1 MARNVGNRWKSVPMT
16 SFAELQARL
25 EHTYGNRDRAR
36 GAAMTIA
43 WLYEEV
49 GDLAKAARGGTR
61 EEQLNELSDVMAW
74 VIALANQ
81 LGLSIDEALERYA
94 DGCPR
99 CNADQCICPSWLSLI
114 PSEATVATPEPQQPL
129 PVAVAPT
136 A

>member
-1 MARNVGNRWKSVPMT
+1 MVVALSNRWKSIRMT
-16 SFAELQARL
+16 TFAELQARL
-25 EHTYGNRDRAR
+25 ERTYGNRDRAR

-49 GDLAKAARGGTR
+49 GDLAKAARRGTR

-81 LGLSIDEALERYA
+81 LGLSLDEALERYA

-99 CNADQCICPSWLSLI
+99 CKADLCVCPSWLSLI
-114 PSEATVATPEPQQPL
+114 PADATLPAPQVEQPSSVDVLTTP
-129 PVAVAPT
+129 
-136 A
+136 